1 MSYEPTSKEVQGAIG
16 AAAAALAKAAT
27 PAESVADGV
36 ADSLDDEVL
45 SSARNP
51 DLQSIISSIV
61 PRANDIKR
69 SRRVFVNR
77 NLRLDRM
84 EFIGFDMDYTLAIYN
99 QPRIETLSIT
109 CTLDKLVH
117 QRGYPE
123 EILNLDY
130 DPSWAIRGL
139 VIDRLNGNV
148 FKMDRYGHVGRV
160 YHGRHKISKE
170 DKRKLYQ
177 TQRIRL
183 SSPRYAWIDTLFALP
198 EAVMFARIVDYF
210 DEHPPT
216 GAGRPRYARLWK
228 DIRESIDEAHRDES
242 MKRVI
247 KANLDEFLERD
258 SDLAPTLHKLRSAGK
273 RLFLLTNSYWD
284 YTDKVMSWLLDR
296 QLPTYPSWRSY
307 FDVIIVGGQ
316 KPSFFTE
323 RHPFVELDE
332 EGQEK
337 RQLTGPFQRGR
348 IYQGGNA
355 SDFETFMGAT
365 GDRILYIGD
374 HIYGDMLRAKKS
386 SVWRTAMII
395 QELEG
400 ELTLA
405 EAMSA
410 QLRRIEELE
419 KRRNRAEAELA
430 YFQLVLHSL
439 QRIETSTNGRGDGY
453 GDAPAP
459 AVIDKAKQESLHR
472 LDQLRTTL
480 REIGGEVES
489 LEREV
494 DRAFNPWWGALF
506 KQGVE
511 NSRFGEQVEDYA
523 CVYTSRVSNLLAYS
537 PLYYFRSPRDH
548 MPHEL

>member
-1 MSYEPTSKEVQGAIG
+1 MSYEPTSKEAQGAIG
-16 AAAAALAKAAT
+16 VAAASLAQVAT
-27 PAESVADGV
+27 PADGV
-36 ADSLDDEVL
+36 ESET
-45 SSARNP
+45 SSTRTP
-51 DLQSIISSIV
+51 DLQSIIGSIV

-139 VIDRLNGNV
+139 VIDRQNGNI
-148 FKMDRYGHVGRV
+148 FKMDRYGHAGRV
-160 YHGRHKISKE
+160 YHGRHKLSKE
-170 DKRKLYQ
+170 EKRKLYQ

-198 EAVMFARIVDYF
+198 EAVMFARIVDYL
-210 DEHPPT
+210 DENPRAPT
-216 GAGRPRYARLWK
+216 WPGRPRYARLWK

-258 SDLAPTLHKLRSAGK
+258 SDLAATLHKLRSAGK

-284 YTDKVMSWLLDR
+284 YTDKVMAWLLDG

-332 EGQEK
+332 QGQEK

-355 SDFETFMGAT
+355 SDLETFMGAT

-439 QRIETSTNGRGDGY
+439 QRIENSPPEPGP
-453 GDAPAP
+453 APAP
-459 AVIDKAKQESLHR
+459 GIIEKAKQESLQR